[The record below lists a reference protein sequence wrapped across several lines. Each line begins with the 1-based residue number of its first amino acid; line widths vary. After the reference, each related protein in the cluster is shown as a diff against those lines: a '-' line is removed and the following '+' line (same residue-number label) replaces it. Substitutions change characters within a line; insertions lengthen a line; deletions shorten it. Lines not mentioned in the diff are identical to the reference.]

1 MAQRRGWRRVVLVL
15 MLMLVSLPA
24 MAGGRVSGRRG
35 EGRGLAAV
43 WRMAVRWVVPA
54 GWLAKLG
61 PEMDPNGLTGRPVP
75 PGCSG
80 SSAPCDALGPE
91 MDPNG

>member
-15 MLMLVSLPA
+15 MLMLISLPA

-35 EGRGLAAV
+35 EGRGWAAV
-43 WRMAVRWVVPA
+43 WRVAVRWVVPA

-61 PEMDPNGLTGRPVP
+61 PGMDPDGVTGTAPGGGAGDSARSGDLGPDIDPNG
-75 PGCSG
+75 
-80 SSAPCDALGPE
+80 
-91 MDPNG
+91 